1 MSTSHLVLV
10 VDSFPVSRE
19 RCCAALT
26 DERWDL
32 TSTGS
37 CAEALEILGR
47 QHVDAVVCY
56 AHLEFPD
63 GTNLITALRRAA
75 GPQLPIFAIVDRSI
89 ALDGTPHGPDGLVIE
104 VRDCSHVNRVL
115 CNLFRDTS
123 TPSQP
128 TSGDGPAPL
137 SGTGRRRRIAAALTT
152 SGILTRHTHG
162 LLGSARHLLQQS
174 RKLLRRLRTGSS
186 SQASDRTDIQRR
198 R

>member
-26 DERWDL
+26 DDRWDL

-37 CAEALEILGR
+37 CADALEILGR
-47 QHVDAVVCY
+47 EPVEAVVCY

-63 GTNLITALRRAA
+63 GTNLITALRVAA

-128 TSGDGPAPL
+128 MPAIEAPAGP
-137 SGTGRRRRIAAALTT
+137 SGTGRRRRIAALNTA
-152 SGILTRHTHG
+152 GILVRHTQA
-162 LLGSARHLLQQS
+162 LLGSARHLLRQS
-174 RKLLRRLRTGSS
+174 RERLRRIRAVSRS
-186 SQASDRTDIQRR
+186 
-198 R
+198 